1 MMLNVTLYSRP
12 DCHLCEQ
19 AEADLKSLQET
30 IPHKLTV
37 IDIES
42 EAALK
47 DSLGLEIPVI
57 EVGPFRLKAPF
68 SRQELHMT
76 LGAAADRLDQLE
88 RIGDKAFRSSAARGR
103 AISRADRIS
112 YWLSRHYLM
121 LMNIFLLLYFGLPFL
136 APLFMKAGLDG
147 PAEVIYKMYSP
158 LCHQWSFRSWFL
170 FGEQPYYP
178 HAAAGIPGVITF
190 EGATGISDLND
201 PSRVEARL
209 FEGNE
214 LMGYK
219 IALCQR
225 DEAIWGA
232 MFLFGIVYAI
242 SGRRI
247 KKLHWLLW
255 ILLGIGPVGLDGFSQ
270 LLSQLPGDFI
280 QSILPYR
287 ESTPFL
293 RSLTGFLFGWMT
305 AWFTI
310 PLMEETMEESRR
322 ALAKKFAILKS

>member
-1 MMLNVTLYSRP
+1 MLNVTLYTRP
-12 DCHLCEQ
+12 DCHLCDQ

-47 DSLGLEIPVI
+47 DSFGLEIPVV
-57 EVGPFRLKAPF
+57 EAGPFRLKAPF
-68 SRQELHMT
+68 TRQELQVT
-76 LGAAADRLDQLE
+76 LSAAADRLGQLE
-88 RIGDKAFRSSAARGR
+88 RINDKAFQADAARGST
-103 AISRADRIS
+103 ISRADRVS
-112 YWLSRHYLM
+112 YWISKHYL
-121 LMNIFLLLYFGLPFL
+121 LLLNLFLLLYFGLPFL
-136 APLFMKAGLDG
+136 APVFKKVGLDG
-147 PAEVIYKMYSP
+147 PAEVVYKMYSP
-158 LCHQWSFRSWFL
+158 LCHQWSFRSWFM
-170 FGEQPYYP
+170 FGEQAFYP
-178 HAAAGIPGVITF
+178 HAAANIPGVISF
-190 EGATGISDLND
+190 EEVTGITDSND
-201 PSRVEARL
+201 PSRTQARQ

-214 LMGYK
+214 VMGYK

-225 DEAIWGA
+225 DEAIWGS
-232 MFLFGIVYAI
+232 MFLFGFVYAI

-247 KKLHWLLW
+247 KKLHWFLW
-255 ILLGIGPVGLDGFSQ
+255 ILIGLGPVGLDGFSQ
-270 LLSQLPGDFI
+270 LLSQIPGTFL

-293 RSLTGFLFGWMT
+293 RSLTGFLFGWST

-322 ALAKKFAILKS
+322 ALAKKFAILKA